1 MYKIGSEV
9 LGSALRLISKVG
21 YKITTT
27 TTGFSSSTTDVSAEG
42 LKMVR
47 SALEGLQELGTL
59 AARVEWGKL
68 HGTGGKNITMLNLA
82 WKSCMTMVTQKEGG
96 RTIIAS
102 AAEIETLISL
112 LISHATYSLKLAAE
126 VWLSPP
132 SLVGT
137 ISSGPKDSEFRKHCI
152 LVKFFLGVA
161 TKVCAAYPK
170 EASVL
175 RKSIVDCVLKVIT
188 LLLLNSGE
196 KSLPKQAV
204 ELLSETA
211 APSAFGLVPSLLSA
225 PDDQLSLKIQ
235 LLQYIG
241 LEYELSPSVEN
252 LGLRGKEPQED
263 LSLPLWD
270 EIANDKFLPG
280 RVVLYLHLLQ
290 SSQGFGP
297 KVLLELLRMLDWM
310 FNSLAQEEVYS
321 AFLQN
326 HIFPASSSAAI
337 MKPQWQLMYLWAL
350 RALETICIV
359 ASASPEAWMVVQEC
373 LFKYALQPCALG
385 CELIKHLWCFIAQH
399 SEAVLIQSH
408 ISLLISLLRS
418 ATMAEDQ
425 QQQAAKRLARLVC
438 ALVQAVPKA
447 GASHLY
453 NLMFREDPFATLS
466 SARTASVLL
475 QEGFSFEF
483 LQDTARKSSTINF
496 LKQCLAA
503 SKQVIANKGGLEGT
517 SQEAMQCLLYLLRQ
531 RYATMSL
538 FSFPLVNTSLVISAS
553 LFSMRPQ
560 ELTWQIDKICCIRLY
575 LLAFL
580 VKLSQFLFFLRFPIL
595 C

>member
-1 MYKIGSEV
+1 MYKVGSEV

-27 TTGFSSSTTDVSAEG
+27 TTGFSTSTTDVSAEG

-47 SALEGLQELGTL
+47 SALEGLEELGTL

-68 HGTGGKNITMLNLA
+68 YGTGGKNITMLNLA
-82 WKSCMTMVTQKEGG
+82 WKSCMTMVTQTEGG

-126 VWLSPP
+126 VWLSAP
-132 SLVGT
+132 SLAGA
-137 ISSGPKDSEFRKHCI
+137 ISSRPKDSEFRKHCI

-161 TKVCAAYPK
+161 TKVCAVYPK

-211 APSAFGLVPSLLSA
+211 APPAFGLVPSLLSA
-225 PDDQLSLKIQ
+225 PDDRISLKIQ
-235 LLQYIG
+235 FLQYIG
-241 LEYELSPSVEN
+241 LEYEPSLSVEN
-252 LGLRGKEPQED
+252 LGLGGKETEED
-263 LSLPLWD
+263 ISLPLWD
-270 EIANDKFLPG
+270 EITNDKFLPS
-280 RVVLYLHLLQ
+280 RVVLFLHLVQ

-297 KVLLELLRMLDWM
+297 KVFLELLRMLDWM
-310 FNSLAQEEVYS
+310 FNSLAQEEVYF

-326 HIFPASSSAAI
+326 RIFPSNSSSAI
-337 MKPQWQLMYLWAL
+337 MKPKGQLMYVWAL
-350 RALETICIV
+350 RALETFCCV
-359 ASASPEAWMVVQEC
+359 ASASPEAWIVVQEY
-373 LFKYALQPCALG
+373 LFKYALQPCILG

-408 ISLLISLLRS
+408 ISLLVSLLRS

-425 QQQAAKRLARLVC
+425 RQQATKRLAQLVC

-453 NLMFREDPFATLS
+453 SLVFREDPFATLS
-466 SARTASVLL
+466 NARTVSALL
-475 QEGFSFEF
+475 QEGFSFGL

-503 SKQVIANKGGLEGT
+503 SKQVNANKEGLEGT
-517 SQEAMQCLLYLLRQ
+517 SQEAIQCILYLLRE
-531 RYATMSL
+531 RYEVMSY
-538 FSFPLVNTSLVISAS
+538 FSFPLVTTSLVISVS
-553 LFSMRPQ
+553 VFSMQPQ
-560 ELTWQIDKICCIRLY
+560 ALTCHID
-575 LLAFL
+575 
-580 VKLSQFLFFLRFPIL
+580 
-595 C
+595 